1 MPLINGREDKIFA
14 PVEAADGRSKLCSP
28 RVSLRLAYT
37 DTPILSNKV
46 FLARNCAPSGYGH
59 WQRGQVGR
67 VGNRF
72 FEPLPARIHL
82 LARFQLLSFQK
93 LPVSRKNVSRRVKAE
108 GEEEKEEGGKKN
120 NRDGYYLCDKYN
132 RQVRKERVAI

>member
-1 MPLINGREDKIFA
+1 M
-14 PVEAADGRSKLCSP
+14 
-28 RVSLRLAYT
+28 
-37 DTPILSNKV
+37 
-46 FLARNCAPSGYGH
+46 
-59 WQRGQVGR
+59 GR

-108 GEEEKEEGGKKN
+108 REKEKEEGKKIIEMVITFATN
-120 NRDGYYLCDKYN
+120 IIAR
-132 RQVRKERVAI
+132 